1 MTVITL
7 LQDLVSS
14 RSTNPMGRAL
24 TGPDYTEAALADY
37 IDAFLRKLGAD
48 IERQEVKPGRPNV
61 IARFE
66 FHGDAPWL
74 MYEAHMDTVLVEGMT
89 IDPFDPVIK
98 DGLMYGRGSCD
109 TKASM
114 ACMLLAISRLVESRD
129 RPRLNLMFVGAM
141 DEEFQFSGISHAV
154 ENGVTADFAVC
165 GEPTELKLVIAHK
178 GAARWRIRTEGLS
191 THSSKCD
198 DGINAIYRMAK
209 VANAIEEYHANE
221 MRPRDGH
228 PMVGGPTVSVGRIEG
243 GQTVNT
249 VPDWATI
256 ELDRRTLPGEAPEEA
271 RSEIIEYLANH
282 PDIDFEVKHDEGFN
296 MFGGMEV
303 SPDSTIVQAAR
314 SACESVTGSTEILG
328 VPYGAD
334 AGKMVAAGIPT
345 VVFGPGNI
353 LQAHSADEFVEVEQ
367 VETAVHIHEAIA
379 HHLAEKV

>member
-1 MTVITL
+1 MSVITL
-7 LQDLVSS
+7 LQDLVSI
-14 RSTNPMGRAL
+14 RSTNPMGRDL

-48 IERQEVKPGRPNV
+48 IERQEVKPDRPNV

-114 ACMLLAISRLVESRD
+114 ASMLWAINRLVVSRD

-165 GEPTELKLVIAHK
+165 GEPTELKLVIVHK
-178 GAARWRIRTEGLS
+178 GAARWR
-191 THSSKCD
+191 
-198 DGINAIYRMAK
+198 
-209 VANAIEEYHANE
+209 
-221 MRPRDGH
+221 
-228 PMVGGPTVSVGRIEG
+228 
-243 GQTVNT
+243 
-249 VPDWATI
+249 
-256 ELDRRTLPGEAPEEA
+256 
-271 RSEIIEYLANH
+271 IEYLANH

-345 VVFGPGNI
+345 IVFGPGNI

-379 HHLAEKV
+379 HHLAERV

>member
-1 MTVITL
+1 MSVVPL
-7 LQDLVSS
+7 LQDLVSI
-14 RSTNPMGRAL
+14 RSTNPMGREFS
-24 TGPDYTEAALADY
+24 GHDYTEAAMADY
-37 IDAFLRKLGAD
+37 VDAYLRKLGAD
-48 IERQEVKPGRPNV
+48 IERQEVKPDRPNV
-61 IARFE
+61 IGRFE
-66 FHGDAPWL
+66 FHADAPWL

-114 ACMLLAISRLVESRD
+114 ASMLVAISRLVENAD
-129 RPRLNLMFVGAM
+129 RPRLNLMFLAAM

-154 ENGVTADFAVC
+154 QNGVTADFAVC
-165 GEPTELKLVIAHK
+165 GEPTELNLVIAHK
-178 GAARWRIRTEGLS
+178 GAARWRIRTGGLS

-198 DGINAIYRMAK
+198 DGINALYRMAK
-209 VANAIEEYHANE
+209 VLNAIEKYHATK
-221 MRPRDGH
+221 MRPRKGH
-228 PMVGGPTVSVGRIEG
+228 PLVGGPTVSVGRIEG

-249 VPDWATI
+249 VPDWACI
-256 ELDRRTLPGEAPEEA
+256 ELDRRTLPEETAEDA
-271 RSEIIEYLANH
+271 RAEIIDYLANH

-296 MFGGMEV
+296 MFGGMEI
-303 SPDSTIVQAAR
+303 SPDCTLVQAAR

-345 VVFGPGNI
+345 IVFGPGNI
-353 LQAHSADEFVEVEQ
+353 LQAHSADEFVEVAQ

-379 HHLAEKV
+379 HHLAERI